1 MERNINSRRRRSY
14 GALNSLFNRDAS
26 LVAFRNNCN
35 ACGTC
40 HTCGSCHNC
49 GCHNCSACNTV
60 GCVRAASDCDSCTT
74 CSGSNLFFT
83 GCCGPVSTACPGVCA
98 VNTCGCN
105 TCGGCNNCNTCSG
118 CGCDNCGCDNCG
130 CDNCGCNNCGCDNCG
145 CDKCGCNNCRSRCS
159 DCGCDDCGCNNC
171 GCNNC
176 GCNNC
181 RSRCNNCC
189 SCASGVSAMF
199 TAMAPISVSDGGQV
213 QLEMEDG
220 DTECFQEHGGRI
232 RILRSGT
239 YHAMFTVSV
248 PEEVDVCARLAMAVE
263 GQRIFPSET
272 EINTDSSGHNKHY
285 TGHAVFTVSRGEHLT
300 LLSAGELRIPE
311 SSGAAPT
318 VHLSII
324 RLR

>member
-14 GALNSLFNRDAS
+14 GALNSLFNRDAA

-40 HTCGSCHNC
+40 HTFGSCHNC
-49 GCHNCSACNTV
+49 GCHNCGSCNTV
-60 GCVRAASDCDSCTT
+60 GCVRAASDCDNCTT

-98 VNTCGCN
+98 VNTCGGCN
-105 TCGGCNNCNTCSG
+105 NCNNCNNCNTCSG
-118 CGCDNCGCDNCG
+118 CGCNNCRSGCNDCG
-130 CDNCGCNNCGCDNCG
+130 CDNCGCNNCGCNDCGCDNCG
-145 CDKCGCNNCRSRCS
+145 CDNCRSGCNDCGCN
-159 DCGCDDCGCNNC
+159 DCGCD
-171 GCNNC
+171 NC

-220 DTECFQEHGGRI
+220 DTEYFQEHGGRI

-300 LLSAGELRIPE
+300 LMSAGELRIPE